1 MDDLLLPTTS
11 YDAGLKDLEKVLKVL
26 RDAHL
31 TLRLSKCSFFQTKID
46 YLGDAIST
54 EGVQPETAKIK
65 AVQDFKTP

>member
-54 EGVQPETAKIK
+54 ETGNRKLQK
-65 AVQDFKTP
+65 